1 MDLTRR
7 RFGALVAGTVA
18 ATGGCMD
25 AATGEGPLTFEAA
38 EVRASETAIEDTGY
52 EHRTTETV
60 PFTKEFE
67 IGGVSR
73 EVRADTVVSKYDKA
87 IDMGPLGSKRS
98 ALFVVASTPK
108 AEVAGRTF
116 NPIEDMDNRE
126 LAEEFQSQYEEM
138 TIREEIG
145 TSVISVF
152 DEDVDLSTFEA
163 ETAFEGQPIDIRLHI
178 GVAETDD
185 DLVVL
190 LGGHPRRLTD
200 EKANVVTL
208 AESVEP
214 VD

>member
-1 MDLTRR
+1 MKMTRR
-7 RFGALVAGTVA
+7 AFGGLVAGTAAATAGCMEA
-18 ATGGCMD
+18 ATGD
-25 AATGEGPLTFEAA
+25 GPLTFEAT
-38 EVRASETAIEDTGY
+38 EIRASETAVEDTGY
-52 EHRTTETV
+52 DHRTTETV

-67 IGGVSR
+67 VGGVSR

-87 IDMGPLGSKRS
+87 IDMGPLGSQRS

-108 AEVAGRTF
+108 AEVGGRTF

-126 LAEEFQSQYEEM
+126 LAEEFQSRYGEV
-138 TIREEIG
+138 TIRDEIS
-145 TSVISVF
+145 TEVISVL

-163 ETAFEGQPIDIRLHI
+163 ETELEGQPIDVRLHL

-190 LGGHPRRLTD
+190 LGGHPRRITD
-200 EKANVVTL
+200 EEANIVTL

-214 VD
+214 ID